1 MESLACGG
9 PWILG
14 KIHRGLSTWRALS
27 QAETASY
34 GGSSIRKLFGC
45 AVTMFS
51 ASDAAVPSFVPRRDE
66 VAGQGADTQCSGSLF
81 QQQLLTWSK
90 VSLLQA
96 GVNAYL

>member
-51 ASDAAVPSFVPRRDE
+51 ASDAAVPSSVPRSHGE
-66 VAGQGADTQCSGSLF
+66 SWQGADTPCSGSLF
-81 QQQLLTWSK
+81 QQLLLTWSK
-90 VSLLQA
+90 VSLLLA